1 MGDEALG
8 KVGDL
13 LRTPA
18 FRGSFARNP
27 LDALRDVGV
36 NPQDIDADVLNVLTE
51 LTSAELRVLADV
63 GGALRKAG
71 IDAGVALRMV

>member
-1 MGDEALG
+1 M
-8 KVGDL
+8 
-13 LRTPA
+13 
-18 FRGSFARNP
+18 
-27 LDALRDVGV
+27 

-71 IDAGVALRMV
+71 VDAVVALRMV